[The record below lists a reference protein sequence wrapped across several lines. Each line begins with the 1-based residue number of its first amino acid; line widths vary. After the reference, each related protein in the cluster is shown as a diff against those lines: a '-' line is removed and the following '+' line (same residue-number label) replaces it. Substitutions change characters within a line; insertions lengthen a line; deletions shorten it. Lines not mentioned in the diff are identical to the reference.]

1 MQKLIIIFLIAS
13 PALLSAQNDTVSI
26 DERLYN
32 VFEYDF
38 LKRMQE
44 ETPAMLEYYN
54 FFLNHAY
61 QIEPLHAGKES
72 NYAEVQIDDLTTINI
87 LKVIKEQSLHRDYV
101 HQSIYRIKNTDKLL
115 VLISEKELVKKFNQK
130 TGRN

>member
-13 PALLSAQNDTVSI
+13 PALLSAQNNSISI
-26 DERLYN
+26 DERLYD
-32 VFEYDF
+32 VFEDDF
-38 LKRMQE
+38 LKRMQA

-61 QIEPLHAGKES
+61 QIETLYADKES
-72 NYAEVQIDDLTTINI
+72 NYDEVQIDDLTTINI

-101 HQSIYRIKNTDKLL
+101 HQSIYRIKNTDKIL
-115 VLISEKELVKKFNQK
+115 VLVSEKELIKKFNQE